1 MNISQKKFFA
11 EIIGTC
17 ILVIVSAG
25 PVVLNAKY
33 PGMFGTWFLALCPAV
48 GVGLAIWAFTK
59 ISMAHYNPAVT
70 IGFLITK
77 HMPRNLLG
85 VYLAAESIGAF
96 LGILF
101 VKYVI
106 GTQANLG
113 ANAPNYSY
121 PIPLI
126 FVVEVLATVFVMGLP

>member
-1 MNISQKKFFA
+1 M
-11 EIIGTC
+11 
-17 ILVIVSAG
+17 VIVSAG
-25 PVVLNAKY
+25 PAVLNAKY
-33 PGMFGTWFLALCPAV
+33 VGMFGSWFLALCPAV
-48 GVGLAIWAFTK
+48 GVGLAICAFTK

-77 HMPRNLLG
+77 HMPRNLIGL
-85 VYLAAESIGAF
+85 YIAAEFIGAF

-113 ANAPNYSY
+113 ANAPKLFISNSINLRSRSCGHHICNGSH
-121 PIPLI
+121 PNCCS
-126 FVVEVLATVFVMGLP
+126 